1 MRPVDV
7 LNNIKGNDFDISGY
21 SLNKAEA
28 DVVVEALSQYI
39 SNGEVT
45 GKICPVCGREYEV

>member
-39 SNGEVT
+39 ANGEVT

>member
-7 LNNIKGNDFDISGY
+7 LNNIRNNDYDIRGY

-28 DVVVEALSQYI
+28 DVVIEALSQYI
-39 SNGEVT
+39 ANGEVT